1 MDPQT
6 SYADAEQMRRLLIDQ
21 LSSQIKT
28 IDGHTGI
35 PFFMSTQDTALH
47 QWNWTMTAM
56 GFIGKNFEGADLLL
70 REAGR
75 DKTERG
81 QKMHK
86 QGSEI
91 IMSMIKALNT
101 IPLQTTGYDLVTG
114 KPWDH
119 EWLTPWLRN
128 STEDMRTPAQA
139 Y

>member
-1 MDPQT
+1 
-6 SYADAEQMRRLLIDQ
+6 
-21 LSSQIKT
+21 
-28 IDGHTGI
+28 
-35 PFFMSTQDTALH
+35 MSTQDTALH

-114 KPWDH
+114 NH
-119 EWLTPWLRN
+119 GIMNGLLRG
-128 STEDMRTPAQA
+128 
-139 Y
+139 

>member
-35 PFFMSTQDTALH
+35 PFVMSTQDTALH

-70 REAGR
+70 RRQDATR
-75 DKTERG
+75 QNAAKRCI
-81 QKMHK
+81 
-86 QGSEI
+86 SR
-91 IMSMIKALNT
+91 
-101 IPLQTTGYDLVTG
+101 V
-114 KPWDH
+114 
-119 EWLTPWLRN
+119 LRL
-128 STEDMRTPAQA
+128 SCP
-139 Y
+139 